1 MPKLVIIIPTFLV
14 IFILLLTFMT
24 MTNDVLEQLNYLKL
38 KSAYSYLNSLVMNN
52 EIAEEELHVMHKILN
67 KEVIAKEENNRL
79 YNVKVAAFPFLRKV
93 DDYDF
98 NFQPGYKRRKNK
110 IHY

>member
-1 MPKLVIIIPTFLV
+1 
-14 IFILLLTFMT
+14 
-24 MTNDVLEQLNYLKL
+24 
-38 KSAYSYLNSLVMNN
+38 MNN

-67 KEVIAKEENNRL
+67 KKVIANEENNRL

-98 NFQPGYKRRKNK
+98 NFQLGIKGANIRSIIESDFYENATNIVFVGNRRIGK
-110 IHY
+110 YT